1 MHVKVID
8 GRVELRSKA
17 YVKKLLSDNE
27 AFYHFSQLQ
36 VTEHAHLIISLS
48 AGLEL
53 QYSFLH

>member
-8 GRVELRSKA
+8 GRVELRSEA

-36 VTEHAHLIISLS
+36 VTEHAHHFVICRV
-48 AGLEL
+48 EL